1 MHQMLPDIT
10 TLGPFKRFVLW
21 TQGCRRRCPGCVSPD
36 SRPLDGGR
44 EIPVE
49 EIARKIL
56 QHDQE
61 GITVS
66 GGEPFLQARA
76 LCDLIDRLRGER
88 DTGVILYTGYTLEEL
103 SAADAPDGAAELLD
117 RIDLLIDGPYVREL
131 NDDASLRGSSNQ
143 RVLPL
148 TGRYRDYLS
157 LYGVSGGRETEL
169 RVLPDGFF
177 IAGIP
182 SKAVAAANRL
192 GTDEKQE

>member
-1 MHQMLPDIT
+1 MLPDIT
-10 TLGPFKRFVLW
+10 TLGPFKRFVIW
-21 TQGCRRRCPGCVSPD
+21 TQGCRRRCPGCISPD

-44 EIPVE
+44 EIPIE

-61 GITVS
+61 GITIS
-66 GGEPFLQARA
+66 GGEPFLQATA
-76 LCDLIDRLRGER
+76 LCSLIDRLRGEK

-103 SAADAPDGAAELLD
+103 RSPEAPECSAELLE
-117 RIDLLIDGPYVREL
+117 RIDLLIDGPYIREL

-148 TGRYRDYLS
+148 TDRYQCFLP
-157 LYGVSGGRETEL
+157 LYGVPRGRETEV

-182 SKAVAAANRL
+182 SKAAAAANGL
-192 GTDEKQE
+192 GQDDYQK